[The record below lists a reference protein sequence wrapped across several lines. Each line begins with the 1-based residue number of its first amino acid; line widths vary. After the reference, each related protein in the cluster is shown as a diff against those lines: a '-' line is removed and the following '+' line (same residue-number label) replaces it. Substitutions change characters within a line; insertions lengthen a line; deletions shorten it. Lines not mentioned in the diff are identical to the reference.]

1 MKISFSHIEANL
13 RESIEKVVE
22 HHIQKLEKLLQH
34 YSPDSVKIH
43 GDLEHRPRKSDF
55 SCCLNLTLPTG
66 TLHATAVAS
75 DASASVRTAFVDL
88 EGQVKKHQAK
98 VRKDY
103 EWKRKRGR
111 ALRAADIA
119 PAAD

>member
-1 MKISFSHIEANL
+1 MKISFSHIEQNL
-13 RESIEKVVE
+13 RESVEKVIE

-34 YSPDSVKIH
+34 YSPDSIKMH

-55 SCCLNLTLPTG
+55 NFSLNLTLPTG
-66 TLHATAVAS
+66 TLHATAIAS
-75 DASASVRTAFVDL
+75 DAPASVRTAFFEL

-111 ALRAADIA
+111 ALRAADVA
-119 PAAD
+119 PATD